1 MRSTY
6 AAVQRL
12 IITAALWA
20 TIVVSG
26 QELTRTQISDTLFN
40 ADGSRAEGSLRISWK
55 SFTAAD
61 GSTIPQNTISVD
73 IIDGVAALSLAPNE
87 GAVPDGTA
95 YMVRYQLRGSR
106 PFTELWVIPAT
117 GDPVSV
123 AEIRVQSMPPP
134 STSVSMSQVSG
145 LSSALNEKA
154 DRTGPNTF
162 LAPQVLREDAPGTT
176 NPLLGLELYDG
187 SAGVYFRLPPL
198 TGDVIYTLPPND
210 GSPNQALTT
219 DGDGALFW
227 SSAAGGGAGSGS
239 AYEVLQQ
246 GGSSVAQRTVAN
258 FTSGFVL
265 SDNVGQLR
273 TDVTPDFG
281 TSAGTITEGNDSR
294 LSDARTPLSH
304 ASTHASAG
312 GDAITPLSIGAL
324 SRTND
329 FMVGTSP
336 TDPVLK
342 IQGSPG
348 QAAALQ
354 EWRDGAGTL
363 AALITAEGNGFFREL
378 GIAAP
383 LAGTTVSQFFSI
395 GGLKKFALSATDG
408 VFDILRYDNSGSFL
422 DRPLRIFRSGN
433 IETTVRL
440 DVTDS
445 SVGSGKLGI
454 TGDYVEL
461 QTVMTPS
468 TPAPGFGRLFFDS
481 SNGELS
487 IKKSSG
493 STVSLEQGGVGGTS
507 DFLGNYASPT
517 ELTLSTGSVTL
528 TSGGG
533 AHLLDT
539 EADASTDDWTAMICA
554 AGDSF
559 SVRAA
564 SDVRDVVIVNAS
576 IPTPINADLTLD
588 QDGDLALGICQTAN
602 TPEVIL
608 FFDEAGEHLYRDL
621 IGGASLATTTV
632 RPAGTDRIGLS
643 THDDACQNLV
653 DGIDGETCW
662 QRDTNLRYTCE
673 TSDGTCDTTS
683 EWVAEAGGSATQY
696 ATFQLVSRAGTSGAR
711 PTNGVSYDAS
721 GACAAEG
728 ISAPAIG
735 FMACDASVDEKFW
748 FTWQIPLNWDGT
760 NLDFHFTN
768 NFNTGGV
775 PLVIMMTM
783 GVACQ
788 DDGETIP
795 AFNGPD
801 SFSFTMTGV
810 GELQTVEVASPTLTG
825 CSAGDLIIL
834 EITRD
839 ADNASDTFAA
849 DTRLITIMLEWGTV

>member
-1 MRSTY
+1 MRSTH

-20 TIVVSG
+20 AVVVSG

-40 ADGSRAEGSLRISWK
+40 ADGSRAEGSIRISWK

-73 IIDGVAALSLAPNE
+73 IIDGGAALSLAPNE

-106 PFTELWVIPAT
+106 PFTELWVVPAT

-162 LAPQVLREDAPGTT
+162 LAPQVLREDAPGTS
-176 NPLLGLELYDG
+176 NPLLGLELSDG
-187 SAGVYFRLPPL
+187 SAGVYFRLPTL
-198 TGDVIYTLPPND
+198 TGDVTYTLPPND

-246 GGSSVAQRTVAN
+246 AGSSVAQRTVAN

-281 TSAGTITEGNDSR
+281 TNAGTITEGNDSR
-294 LSDARTPLSH
+294 LSDARPPLSH
-304 ASTHASAG
+304 ASTHASVG

-329 FMVGTSP
+329 FMVGASP

-342 IQGSPG
+342 IQGSTG

-378 GIAAP
+378 GLAAP
-383 LAGTTVSQFFSI
+383 LAGATVSQFFEI
-395 GGLKKFALSATDG
+395 GGLKRFALSATDG

-433 IETTVRL
+433 IETTVAL

-445 SVGSGKLGI
+445 SVGSGRLGI

-461 QTVMTPS
+461 QTVMTPT
-468 TPAPGFGRLFFDS
+468 TPAMGFGRLFFDS

-493 STVSLEQGGVGGTS
+493 STVSLEQGGFGGTS

-517 ELTLSTGSVTL
+517 ELTISSGSVTL
-528 TSGGG
+528 SSGGG
-533 AHLLDT
+533 PHLLDT
-539 EADASTDDWTAMICA
+539 ELDGATDDWTAMVCA
-554 AGDSF
+554 AGESW

-564 SDVRDVVIVNAS
+564 SDARTVVIVNSS
-576 IPTPINADLTLD
+576 IPTPTAADLSLD

-608 FFDEAGEHLYRDL
+608 FLDEDGREIYGALQ
-621 IGGASLATTTV
+621 GGAALSAATV
-632 RPAGTDRIGLS
+632 RPAGSLDIQGA
-643 THDDACQNLV
+643 THADDCTILV
-653 DGIDGETCW
+653 DGKDGATCW
-662 QRDTNLRYTCE
+662 EKDANTLYVCE
-673 TSDGTCDTTS
+673 TSDGSCDTAG
-683 EWVAEAGGSATQY
+683 EWVVVSGVGDDMGTIDTEAEFETHVAGLNFLISTEMDTSAEYIALLTDETGTG
-696 ATFQLVSRAGTSGAR
+696 AIVFGTSPTLVSPNLQGAIDYVGTAVNDDDCTGQQGEAWWDSTDNAFEWCNANSGAPAVLGGGTS
-711 PTNGVSYDAS
+711 THWY
-721 GACAAEG
+721 
-728 ISAPAIG
+728 
-735 FMACDASVDEKFW
+735 
-748 FTWQIPLNWDGT
+748 Q
-760 NLDFHFTN
+760 LD
-768 NFNTGGV
+768 
-775 PLVIMMTM
+775 M
-783 GVACQ
+783 GVAR
-788 DDGETIP
+788 DSGSSSIESDLAHPDTTTS
-795 AFNGPD
+795 GPVYRPGGRV
-801 SFSFTMTGV
+801 TG
-810 GELQTVEVASPTLTG
+810 
-825 CSAGDLIIL
+825 
-834 EITRD
+834 
-839 ADNASDTFAA
+839 
-849 DTRLITIMLEWGTV
+849 